1 VPVTAGPI
9 RQSCPGNM
17 TVLDRNHSGSQ
28 SREDAVPTLNA
39 AACAGLLADLTKVT
53 LQAADAILTLT
64 ADTRARIKPD
74 GSPVTA
80 ADEAAEAIICE
91 GLVRIAPGVPIIS
104 EEQTGREKAPVA
116 TSGSYFLVDPLDGTR
131 EFIAGRNEYTVNIAV
146 MTNGAPMLGII
157 CAPALGHIWR
167 GVVGH
172 GADWIDRAGGNMPRS
187 IHVRRPPDELTIM
200 ISRSHLDEQTRAYIE
215 NIAHAR
221 LIECGS
227 SVKFCHIAEGNADL
241 YPRFAPTHD
250 WDIAAGHAIL
260 QSAGGRIT
268 TPSGTAIAYGTK
280 ELLVPAFVAR
290 GEIKG

>member
-1 VPVTAGPI
+1 
-9 RQSCPGNM
+9 
-17 TVLDRNHSGSQ
+17 
-28 SREDAVPTLNA
+28 VPTLNA
-39 AACAGLLADLTKVT
+39 AACAGLMADLTRIT
-53 LQAADAILTLT
+53 LQAADAILTL
-64 ADTRARIKPD
+64 AGDAKARIKPD

-80 ADEAAEAIICE
+80 ADEVAEAVIRK
-91 GLVRIAPGVPIIS
+91 GLVGIAPDVPIIS
-104 EEQTGREKAPVA
+104 EEQAGREKPLVA
-116 TSGSYFLVDPLDGTR
+116 ASGSYFLVDPLDGTR

-146 MTNGAPMLGII
+146 MANGAPMLGIV

-172 GADWIDRAGGNMPRS
+172 GADWIDRDGRNTPRS

-200 ISRSHLDEQTRAYIE
+200 ISRSHLDEQTRAYVE
-215 NIAHAR
+215 KIAHAK
-221 LIECGS
+221 LVACGS
-227 SVKFCHIAEGNADL
+227 SIKFCHIAQGNADL

-260 QSAGGRIT
+260 QSAGGRVT
-268 TPSGTAIAYGTK
+268 TPNGTAIAYGTK

>member
-1 VPVTAGPI
+1 
-9 RQSCPGNM
+9 M
-17 TVLDRNHSGSQ
+17 
-28 SREDAVPTLNA
+28 PTLNA
-39 AACAGLLADLTKVT
+39 AACAGLMADLTRIT
-53 LQAADAILTLT
+53 SQAADAILALASGTK
-64 ADTRARIKPD
+64 ARIKPD

-91 GLVRIAPGVPIIS
+91 GLLRIAPGVPIIS
-104 EEQTGREKAPVA
+104 EEQAGREKPCVA
-116 TSGSYFLVDPLDGTR
+116 ASDSYFLVDPLDGTR
-131 EFIAGRNEYTVNIAV
+131 EFIAGRSEYTVNIAV
-146 MTNGAPMLGII
+146 MTDGAPILGII

-172 GADWIDRAGGNMPRS
+172 GADWIDKAGENAPRS
-187 IHVRRPPDELTIM
+187 IHVRRPPDALTVM
-200 ISRSHLDEQTRAYIE
+200 ISRSHLDQQTRAYVE
-215 NIAHAR
+215 KFADAR

-227 SVKFCHIAEGNADL
+227 SVKFCHIAEGSADL

-260 QSAGGRIT
+260 QSADGRVT
-268 TPSGTAIAYGTK
+268 TPNGTAIAYGTQ